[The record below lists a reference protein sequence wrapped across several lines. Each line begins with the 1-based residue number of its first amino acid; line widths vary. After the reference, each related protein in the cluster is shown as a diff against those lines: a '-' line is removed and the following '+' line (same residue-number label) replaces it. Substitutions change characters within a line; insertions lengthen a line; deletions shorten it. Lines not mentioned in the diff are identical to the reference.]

1 MPRCALQICNKPA
14 NRCRGRRPRR
24 PVGGRKIHRTHVSR
38 HKHCKLFVGADA
50 CHRPADG
57 RKNDWASALCHAVGR
72 PALWPPD
79 DGRCLIRLCFLGSA
93 RGTTPHRL
101 SPERPEGWFLTQG
114 LKISRTTAIYT
125 HKIYLPITHHRG
137 RAKPGPPPVYDGLS
151 LYTLLV
157 NCNIVLP
164 CGGRIRRGSSFSG
177 SAARQHRPQPAARQ
191 CR

>member
-1 MPRCALQICNKPA
+1 MNNC
-14 NRCRGRRPRR
+14 GGPRR
-24 PVGGRKIHRTHVSR
+24 ICAAQEILGWG
-38 HKHCKLFVGADA
+38 
-50 CHRPADG
+50 
-57 RKNDWASALCHAVGR
+57 WAL
-72 PALWPPD
+72 PYL
-79 DGRCLIRLCFLGSA
+79 FLGSA

-101 SPERPEGWFLTQG
+101 SPELPSRGATANIRLDIGSPRGELDAERPEGWFLAANLTPVGWLLAANLTPVGWFPTQG
-114 LKISRTTAIYT
+114 LKISRTTAMYT
-125 HKIYLPITHHRG
+125 QKIYSPITHHRG

-157 NCNIVLP
+157 NCKIVLP